1 MQLFEWIRATQRCI
15 GFLLTFRCTLCT
27 GLLGLIL
34 RTNATGQN
42 INRQQVR
49 LLLSQLQTSKADAK
63 RLPILLEL
71 GKFHIYKPGEAKI
84 DLDSG
89 LTYLNQAKKL
99 SDSLHLLTWQH
110 EVEGM
115 LIVAEMEGGNTQL
128 GRQRFQQL
136 INDCRKTGDKAAEAT
151 VRVRLGIWLRNI
163 DNNYYREVFANFRQA
178 AAIYK
183 LLKDQEKE
191 INALKEVG
199 ITYLYQGK
207 LDSAQAVLVNVLKR
221 YKAINYP
228 KLHYTYNLLATVSTL
243 KGNYDKGLSYAL
255 LCIDSMNK
263 TADTVSA
270 ASFYGDLARI
280 YEETGNHP
288 KGLEWHKKSLQTWR
302 QEKLPNF
309 AMYNTASFIAK
320 DLIDQKKPR
329 EALQLIQT
337 LIKEIPTNTII
348 QKASVAQSLA
358 YCYDA
363 LHNDQLAERY
373 YLETLDWFAKN
384 KMDFE
389 SSQQAEID
397 MGRFYVKQKNFKK
410 AENHL
415 TKALSFY
422 PQKNSLSTIKDL
434 HFLLFKVDSAQGNY
448 LAAIQHFRQHKAL
461 NDSLF
466 NETKSK
472 QIASLQIEYDTR
484 KKEHD
489 IALLTK
495 QSQLQQSELKH
506 EQATRNT
513 IIAGAM
519 LLAGLLGVSY
529 NRYRLKKRSNEQ
541 LQAQQLQLQAQH
553 EELQTQQDVLQVQQ
567 QEINQKNEYL
577 QRLLE
582 EKEWMLKEIHHRVKN
597 NLQVVSSLLNAQ
609 SDYLQEPK
617 ALTAIQDSQNRVHAM
632 ALIHQKLYQ
641 SNNLALV
648 DMREYIDEI
657 VDYLVESFNQQ
668 ELVKV
673 VLNVSAIQFEVSLAT
688 PIGLIINEAVTNS
701 LKYAFPYDR
710 SGVITIALQ
719 RTTDHTCE
727 LTISDNGVGMPVDVD
742 LEHTNTLG
750 LTMIRGLSR
759 QIGGQLQIRQESG
772 VRMHLTFSSVKKADK
787 AVWAQI

>member
-1 MQLFEWIRATQRCI
+1 MQLFRWIWVAQRSLSSLVIGCYQLLTI
-15 GFLLTFRCTLCT
+15 GFGLT
-27 GLLGLIL
+27 IL
-34 RTNATGQN
+34 THQATGQN

-49 LLLSQLQTSKADAK
+49 QLLSQLQHSKTAEK
-63 RLPILLEL
+63 QLPILVEL
-71 GKFHIYKPGEAKI
+71 GKFHIYKPGEANV

-89 LTYLNQAKKL
+89 RAYLNQAKRL

-110 EVEGM
+110 EIESM
-115 LIVAEMEGGNTQL
+115 LIVAAMEGGNSQL
-128 GRQRFQQL
+128 GRLRFAQL
-136 INDCRKTGDKAAEAT
+136 IDDCRKTGDRAAEAN
-151 VRVRLGIWLRNI
+151 VRVRLGIWLRNV
-163 DNNYYREVFANFRQA
+163 DNDYREVFANFRQA

-183 LLKDQEKE
+183 SLRDQQKE
-191 INALKEVG
+191 INAFKEVG

-207 LDSAQAVLVNVLKR
+207 LDSAQAVLTDVLAQ
-221 YKAINYP
+221 YKAIGYP
-228 KLHYTYNLLATVSTL
+228 KLHYTYNLLATVNTL
-243 KGNYDKGLSYAL
+243 KGDFDKGLSYAL
-255 LCIDSMNK
+255 LCIDSMDK
-263 TADTVSA
+263 TKDTVSA

-280 YEETGNHP
+280 YEEIGNHS
-288 KGLEWHKKSLQTWR
+288 KGVEWHRKSLQAWR
-302 QEKLPNF
+302 QERLPNF

-320 DLIDQKKPR
+320 DLIHQQKPR
-329 EALQLIQT
+329 EALQVIKT
-337 LIKEIPTNTII
+337 LVNEIPTNTII

-363 LHNDQLAERY
+363 LHNDRLAERY
-373 YLETLDWFAKN
+373 YLETLDWYAKN

-389 SSQQAEID
+389 ASQQAEID
-397 MGRFYVKQKNFKK
+397 IGGFYVQQKNFRK
-410 AENHL
+410 AAVHL

-448 LAAIQHFRQHKAL
+448 LSAMRHFRQHKAL

-472 QIASLQIEYDTR
+472 QIASLQIRYDTR
-484 KKEHD
+484 KKEQD

-495 QSQLQQSELKH
+495 QSELQQSELKYA
-506 EQATRNT
+506 QASRNY
-513 IIAGAM
+513 IIAGTI

-541 LQAQQLQLQAQH
+541 LQTQQQQLQAQH
-553 EELQTQQDVLQVQQ
+553 EELQTQQDALQGQQ

-609 SDYLQEPK
+609 SDYLNDPQ
-617 ALTAIQDSQNRVHAM
+617 ALTAIQDSRNRVHAM

-641 SNNLALV
+641 SNSLALV

-657 VDYLVESFNQQ
+657 VDYLMESFDRR
-668 ELVKV
+668 ESVSA
-673 VLNVSAIQFEVSLAT
+673 VLNVAALQFDVSLAT

-701 LKYAFPYDR
+701 LKYAFPHG
-710 SGVITIALQ
+710 SGLITIELRGIQDQAYG
-719 RTTDHTCE
+719 
-727 LTISDNGVGMPVDVD
+727 LTISDNGVGMPPEFD
-742 LEHTNTLG
+742 LERSDTLG

-759 QIGGQLQIRQESG
+759 QIGGQLDISQQSG
-772 VRMHLTFSSVKKADK
+772 VHIHLEFSPVKQADK
-787 AVWAQI
+787 TIWA